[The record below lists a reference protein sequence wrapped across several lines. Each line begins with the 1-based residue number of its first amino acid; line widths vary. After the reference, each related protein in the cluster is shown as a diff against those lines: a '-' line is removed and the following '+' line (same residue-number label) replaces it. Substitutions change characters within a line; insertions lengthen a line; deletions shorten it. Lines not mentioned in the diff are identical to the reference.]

1 MGSGTYDKINEM
13 NDSAVVT
20 ETQSDLKPR
29 SRSRLSIKLSKF
41 GLRKRTGSSGATLE
55 DQYNGNSLVSPT
67 DSLQSP
73 SEELISPDSEVAL
86 EDVAMMQPQ
95 LRQPN
100 HTFKA
105 AGSSSSSRSPA
116 SAIVAPFN
124 YNPHQVKRNT
134 SYVSSLGRKKE
145 VEPSSG
151 ESDVTDNQKMSVSQ
165 TNSAMVTLV

>member
-1 MGSGTYDKINEM
+1 MDF
-13 NDSAVVT
+13 
-20 ETQSDLKPR
+20 TQSHCHHCKQ
-29 SRSRLSIKLSKF
+29 IEIY
-41 GLRKRTGSSGATLE
+41 TTE
-55 DQYNGNSLVSPT
+55 
-67 DSLQSP
+67 SLQSP
-73 SEELISPDSEVAL
+73 EDLLTPDSDQAL
-86 EDVAMMQPQ
+86 DDVAMMQPQ

-105 AGSSSSSRSPA
+105 PTNNRSPA

-124 YNPHQVKRNT
+124 YNPNQVKRNT

-145 VEPSSG
+145 VEASSA